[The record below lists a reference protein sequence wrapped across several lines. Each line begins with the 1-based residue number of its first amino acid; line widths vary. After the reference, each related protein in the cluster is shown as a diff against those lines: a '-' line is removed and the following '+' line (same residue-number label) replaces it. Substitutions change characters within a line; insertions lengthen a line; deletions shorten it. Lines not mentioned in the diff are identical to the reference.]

1 MIASKVGQM
10 PIKITKSVI
19 DKLEPKEKDYFLWDE
34 TLKGFGIKITPK
46 GVKVY
51 IAQYRTAG
59 GRRGTVK
66 RVTIGKHGSPWT
78 PDAARDEAK
87 QILALVVQGEDPAE
101 NKRIQRTMLTV
112 SELCDEYLQE
122 GTSSKKESTLVSDR
136 GRIERHIKPLIGKLP
151 VNSITQQDIKR
162 LMNDIAQGKTAT
174 NIKTGLRGRAIVT
187 GGKGTATRTVGLLG
201 GIFSYAVELGLID
214 GNPVHGIKRFKD
226 KKNERF
232 LSSEELALVG
242 QALDKAAEDNKN
254 THAIAIIRLLI
265 FTGARR
271 GEIEG
276 LKWKEV
282 DIPGHRL
289 NLEDSKTGQKSI
301 SLNEVAMAILE
312 EQRKTKRVKSSYVF
326 PSERGEGH
334 YVGTARFW
342 SKLRETIE
350 LDDVRI
356 HDLRHTF
363 ASIGVSSGTPLMIV
377 GKLLGHTDHSTT
389 QRYAHLGENPVNI
402 AVEQIGAEIEKAMRL
417 KKG

>member
-1 MIASKVGQM
+1 M

-214 GNPVHGIKRFKD
+214 DNPVHGIKRFKD

-242 QALDKAAEDNKN
+242 QALDKA
-254 THAIAIIRLLI
+254 T
-265 FTGARR
+265 
-271 GEIEG
+271 
-276 LKWKEV
+276 
-282 DIPGHRL
+282 
-289 NLEDSKTGQKSI
+289 
-301 SLNEVAMAILE
+301 
-312 EQRKTKRVKSSYVF
+312 
-326 PSERGEGH
+326 
-334 YVGTARFW
+334 
-342 SKLRETIE
+342 
-350 LDDVRI
+350 
-356 HDLRHTF
+356 
-363 ASIGVSSGTPLMIV
+363 
-377 GKLLGHTDHSTT
+377 
-389 QRYAHLGENPVNI
+389 
-402 AVEQIGAEIEKAMRL
+402 
-417 KKG
+417 